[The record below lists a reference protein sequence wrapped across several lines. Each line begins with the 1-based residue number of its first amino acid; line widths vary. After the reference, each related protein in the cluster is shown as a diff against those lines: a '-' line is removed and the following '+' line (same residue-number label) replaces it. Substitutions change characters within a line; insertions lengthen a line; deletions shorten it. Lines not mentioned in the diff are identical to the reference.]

1 MVRTRKDEE
10 LRRRGAILFDVVGGM
25 DSREITAMLVRLERE
40 VHSDWDKLLVKKN
53 AVAILEQEL
62 QCRGER
68 SFEEPY

>member
-10 LRRRGAILFDVVGGM
+10 LRKRGTILFDVVGGM
-25 DSREITAMLVRLERE
+25 DSREITAMLVRLEKE
-40 VHSDWDKLLVKKN
+40 VYSDWDKLLVKKN

-68 SFEEPY
+68 SFEEHY